1 MEIKYLELDDSVIA
15 QLEDGIIA
23 TLQDALDMI
32 ATASYNGASGIV
44 IPMERLSSD
53 FFSLKTRFAGE
64 VLQKFVNY
72 SMRAAIV
79 GDFSGFGNESLQAFI
94 RESNRGRHVFFK
106 STIEEAI
113 NTLANTE

>member
-1 MEIKYLELDDSVIA
+1 MEIKYLERDGSVIA
-15 QLEDGIIA
+15 HLEDGKIA

-44 IPMERLSSD
+44 IPMEQLASD

-79 GDFSGFGNESLQAFI
+79 GDFSEFESESLKAFI

-113 NTLANTE
+113 NMLTSTE